1 MAEID
6 VIKEV
11 IKRNDFY
18 RRQYLLCLFAFVLSL
33 LMIAVLVGVMM
44 FLKRNPTKPVYFA
57 TDSVGR
63 LIQVVPESEPNMRYE
78 DVVAWVKDAVES
90 TYSYDFVNYQK
101 QFQDS
106 EKYFTQG
113 GWKRYLAA
121 LTASNNIVALQQ
133 RKMVVI
139 ARMVAPPTLI
149 AQGLLG
155 SAYAYKFEMPMLVT
169 YWLPPYDEKSKFSNP
184 LTVTMVVQRQSILQ
198 SYRGLGI
205 VQIVAAMAATGRPQ
219 PTELSATPTG

>member
-6 VIKEV
+6 VITQV
-11 IKRNDFY
+11 IQRNNFY
-18 RRQYLLCLFAFVLSL
+18 RRQYLLCLGAFALSL
-33 LMIAVLVGVMM
+33 LMIIVLVGVMM

-57 TDSVGR
+57 TDVVGR
-63 LIQVVPESEPNMRYE
+63 LIQVVPVSEPNMRYE
-78 DVVAWVKDAVES
+78 DVVAWVKEAVEA

-113 GWKRYLAA
+113 GWKRYLSA
-121 LTASNNIVALQQ
+121 LTASNNIVALRERQ
-133 RKMVVI
+133 MIVI

-155 SAYAYKFEMPMLVT
+155 EAYAYKFEMPMLVT

-184 LTVTMVVQRQSILQ
+184 LTVTIVVQRQSILQ

-205 VQIVAAMAATGRPQ
+205 VQIVAAMAATGTQQ
-219 PTELSATPTG
+219 PTELGATPTG